1 MNIAPLISGALFYL
15 LAHIVVFFQLNGQ
28 FKWEWFKEHEWVM
41 VLIGIPI
48 SYLYI
53 LGTKYTVAGFDGL
66 LWPTRFVGF
75 GIGVIIYASFVSY
88 FFNEGINSKTAISL
102 LLSVVLI
109 CIQVLWKN

>member
-88 FFNEGINSKTAISL
+88 FFNEGINAKTLISL
-102 LLSVVLI
+102 LLSIALI
-109 CIQVLWKN
+109 CIQMLWKN

>member
-1 MNIAPLISGALFYL
+1 MNITPLISGILFFL
-15 LAHIVVFFQLNGQ
+15 LAHIITFFQLNGQ

-41 VLIGIPI
+41 VLVGIPI

-53 LGTKYTVAGFDGL
+53 LGTKHTVAGFDGL

-75 GIGVIIYASFVSY
+75 GIGMIIYALFVSY

-109 CIQVLWKN
+109 FIQVLWKN